1 MPHKIPS
8 FLFLKHQGAFIPV
21 TAIANTILNH
31 QITSNR
37 KESSVL
43 CSVVDKRRG
52 HRLTLGCGDFHLL
65 FVTTATVQQWCAMDF
80 LGRGG
85 GRSDMAWQ
93 VRLKRVGSVVV
104 KVMGIFYDYSRVDF
118 ACVIM
123 VLILDI
129 IVYSRYNGFHV
140 MIMTMITVTPGY

>member
-1 MPHKIPS
+1 M
-8 FLFLKHQGAFIPV
+8 
-21 TAIANTILNH
+21 
-31 QITSNR
+31 
-37 KESSVL
+37 
-43 CSVVDKRRG
+43 
-52 HRLTLGCGDFHLL
+52 
-65 FVTTATVQQWCAMDF
+65 
-80 LGRGG
+80 
-85 GRSDMAWQ
+85 
-93 VRLKRVGSVVV
+93 V